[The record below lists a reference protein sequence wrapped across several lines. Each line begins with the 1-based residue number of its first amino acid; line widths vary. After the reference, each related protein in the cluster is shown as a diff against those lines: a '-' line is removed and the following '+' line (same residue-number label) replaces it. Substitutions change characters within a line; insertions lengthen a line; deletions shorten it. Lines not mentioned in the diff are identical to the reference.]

1 MKKIHNH
8 LHLYIFNLPWF
19 IWEKVSIL
27 IPRPPPPTSNLF
39 FFFFP
44 SAYNHYLLQQ
54 PAGNCFFAFIDKSS
68 TGQRSIATTA
78 VKSTTPPYLVTK
90 WTSITPSISTS
101 FIFYFISFFFFILF
115 TTTSITAMTDE
126 KGVHSTPTPQ
136 RTQEF
141 ASTSKFA
148 DSNLQFSVWLLM
160 PNILLLF
167 FFLLTGIP
175 SLAKWFKYRFYS
187 VFIPVA

>member
-1 MKKIHNH
+1 MKIKIKKLKKIHNH

-101 FIFYFISFFFFILF
+101 FIFYFISFFFFFHSFHYNIYNCH
-115 TTTSITAMTDE
+115 DWW
-126 KGVHSTPTPQ
+126 KGGSLNSH
-136 RTQEF
+136 
-141 ASTSKFA
+141 
-148 DSNLQFSVWLLM
+148 
-160 PNILLLF
+160 
-167 FFLLTGIP
+167 P
-175 SLAKWFKYRFYS
+175 SANPGVCKYIQ
-187 VFIPVA
+187 VCWQ